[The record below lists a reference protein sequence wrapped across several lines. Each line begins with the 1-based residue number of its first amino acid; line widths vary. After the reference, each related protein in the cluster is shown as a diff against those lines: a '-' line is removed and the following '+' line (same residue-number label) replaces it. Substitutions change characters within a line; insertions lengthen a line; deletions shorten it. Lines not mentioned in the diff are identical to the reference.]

1 MPCEPRATLVASC
14 TSPTRTIE
22 ASGWYIAAA
31 ASRSWALKARASQR
45 LQSSGDGAPIAFLLS
60 GRRSGSGGGPKG
72 REVGNQDPALSCRS
86 RPDLCVPALQREIE
100 GEVDVHRRHGR
111 NEHRPRPAEERR
123 VRNTE

>member
-45 LQSSGDGAPIAFLLS
+45 LQSSGDGAPIAFLLY
-60 GRRSGSGGGPKG
+60 GRRAGSGGGPKG
-72 REVGNQDPALSCRS
+72 SEVGNQDPALRS
-86 RPDLCVPALQREIE
+86 
-100 GEVDVHRRHGR
+100 
-111 NEHRPRPAEERR
+111 EERR
-123 VRNTE
+123 VGQECVSTCRSRWSPQHETKKKPQISDSYKAR